1 MMGDQIVYD
10 KPFSF
15 DELVTGCFGDMLRR
29 SIPEHDTMRKL
40 VSIVGERYIRPNTT
54 IVDVGCS
61 WGDAVCPFVERHNAE
76 NDFVLYDTSKPMLEA
91 CSDRFDPIESV
102 KVRDHD
108 ISEGIDAE
116 NVSLILSVLTV
127 QFTPIERRHRILRS
141 FYDAL
146 NDGGALIYVEKVLG
160 DTTDIDSMLVDS
172 YYEMKANNGYTQ
184 EQIESKRLSLEGV
197 LVPITAKWNEDLLR
211 KSGFTQVDC
220 FWRSLNFAGWVAV
233 K

>member
-1 MMGDQIVYD
+1 MSDQIVYD
-10 KPFSF
+10 KPFRF
-15 DELVTGCFGDMLRR
+15 DELVSSCFGDMLKR
-29 SIPEHDTMRKL
+29 SIPEHDTMREL
-40 VSIVGERYIRPNTT
+40 VSIIGEKYVKPDTT

-61 WGDAVCPFVERHNAE
+61 WGDAVDPFIQRHHAE
-76 NDFVLYDTSKPMLEA
+76 NRFELYDVSEPML
-91 CSDRFDPIESV
+91 CVCKDRYSPIDSV
-102 KVRDHD
+102 SIRNHSVCD
-108 ISEGIDAE
+108 GIDDR

-160 DTTDIDSMLVDS
+160 DTTDIDGVLVDS
-172 YYEMKANNGYTQ
+172 YYEMKSNNGYTK

-211 KSGFTQVDC
+211 KSGFSQVDC